1 MGFTY
6 SLEDLNTPLAQV
18 RRMIGD
24 TVKADVLLDDAEINQ
39 VILERP
45 GSVLDQATECV
56 RNILAKISRDV
67 DRSNL
72 GMSATR
78 SQKWE
83 HYDSLLKKL
92 ITETAGGA
100 KPFVGGVSKSD
111 KETLAADDDF
121 TQPMNERGQHSID
134 GAHHDRLHRRDP

>member
-6 SLEDLNTPLAQV
+6 SLEDLNTPLAKV

-45 GSVLDQATECV
+45 GGVLDQATECV

-83 HYDSLLKKL
+83 HYDALLKKL
-92 ITETAGGA
+92 ITEASGSA

-111 KETLAADDDF
+111 KEVLAADDDF
-121 TQPMNERGQHSID
+121 TQPQNQRGQHSID
-134 GAHHDRLHRRDP
+134 GAQPDRRRENC